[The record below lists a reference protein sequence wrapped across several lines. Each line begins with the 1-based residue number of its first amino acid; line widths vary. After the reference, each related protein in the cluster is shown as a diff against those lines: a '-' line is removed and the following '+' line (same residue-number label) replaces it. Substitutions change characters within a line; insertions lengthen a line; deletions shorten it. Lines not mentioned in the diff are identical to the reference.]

1 MLEIQLGYNL
11 QMNGHFELIDLY
23 TYQSNNLRMKINNLF
38 LVAFFRFNRDL
49 LTTVVR
55 R

>member
-11 QMNGHFELIDLY
+11 QRNGHFELIDLY
-23 TYQSNNLRMKINNLF
+23 TSNNLRMKINNLF
-38 LVAFFRFNRDL
+38 LVSFFRFNRDL